1 MSDVSEIT
9 EKPDA
14 SIFFISDFTKLNSIS
29 MSCIIKSN
37 TTETSVPLGLN
48 SANLWASINS
58 GESIEDFI
66 TSKAGLYLST

>member
-1 MSDVSEIT
+1 MSDVSEMT

-14 SIFFISDFTKLNSIS
+14 SIFLISDFTKLNTIS

-48 SANLWASINS
+48 SANL
-58 GESIEDFI
+58 
-66 TSKAGLYLST
+66 